1 MKSKSFN
8 LVAALLLIVTTD
20 ADAIVVDRDHDL
32 IYDDV
37 KNGMTLLLIRVLKI
51 GPGRIYV
58 DLQTF
63 FLLIFAR
70 AATAAYCRV
79 PSHRS

>member
-51 GPGRIYV
+51 GPGRIS
-58 DLQTF
+58 
-63 FLLIFAR
+63 
-70 AATAAYCRV
+70 
-79 PSHRS
+79 PSIMWISRPSFC